1 MRIKGLA
8 GALGG
13 HAESTPAVNKAG
25 ALAADD
31 AASIATSSSG
41 ASRVAP
47 VSLVLPGAAVALTV
61 TVSLNGMA
69 ATASGD
75 TKIFK
80 YQSSDRLWKI
90 KLEVLDRCPDVAT
103 KVKDAWNWG
112 FMTEDPRAAAAL
124 NARAQGKRFLNDGMT
139 LGEYGL
145 TGDAS
150 VTLCPR
156 FRVTGMSEKDYAKV
170 NVKKSQK
177 KFVDYFMTRNYDKLK
192 ERLDKGFDPNFA
204 TETNETPLSLA
215 ACADDKFLIKV
226 LVEEG
231 GAHVDYRTPDGKTA
245 LHLAAQSNK
254 VVGVRS
260 LVLTARAWVD
270 AEETAT
276 RATSLHVA
284 AAAGH
289 IDIVEALLTLRAN
302 PNAVDSLGRTPLHA
316 ACSNNHASVVTWLL
330 RYGADANAQMASS
343 GNSPLHACATAG
355 AVECARELLK
365 RGAVRDGSN
374 RAGQTA
380 MNMAIMGGNY
390 KLSDMIKEFKP
401 EEVEPYPE
409 TTPDMF
415 ADFQPPMSSDDK
427 FLMSHATSVPI
438 DQINPGGMQA
448 GLYAPPPAQSPSH
461 HHYVSAPNLLASD
474 APVLSSPPPLPFDA
488 STLPMTPIPPSLPA
502 APGIQGIKLAPPPPP
517 LATAAATFDG
527 TTAYMAPSPAAPSP
541 TGGQTARLP
550 PPPPPPPLPS
560 SASPT
565 PPPPPPPLPPHAAHG
580 YATSTSPPRSM
591 FSPTGT
597 VGYRSPPG
605 MGTFRGPA
613 PPPPPTP
620 APAGYPVSTASLPT
634 RSGHGTVTSA
644 QDGYHGYGLPPPP
657 PMPAI
662 PGSPNGSA
670 PPAWAHS
677 PVSPGGTAPWHG
689 MPPPPPPAMHSGG
702 GDALGLM
709 PPHARSHSVT
719 SLGPASGGGPGGI
732 PDLVRVLSTM
742 TPDQRAVVK
751 SLLEENQRLEGENQR
766 LRRVLG
772 GYGIN
777 PDLGR

>member
-13 HAESTPAVNKAG
+13 HAESTPAINKAG
-25 ALAADD
+25 AATADD
-31 AASIATSSSG
+31 AASMASAGSSA
-41 ASRVAP
+41 ASRTA
-47 VSLVLPGAAVALTV
+47 VSVSPGAAVALTV
-61 TVSLNGMA
+61 TVSMNGMA
-69 ATASGD
+69 ATVSGD

-80 YQSSDRLWKI
+80 YQSSDRLWRI

-103 KVKDAWNWG
+103 KIKDAWNWG
-112 FMTEDPRAAAAL
+112 FMTEDPRAAAAV

-156 FRVTGMSEKDYAKV
+156 FRVTGMSEKDYVKA

-177 KFVDYFMTRNYDKLK
+177 KFIDYFMTRSYDKLK

-231 GAHVDYRTPDGKTA
+231 GAHVDYRTPDGKTP

-289 IDIVEALLTLRAN
+289 VDIVEALLTLRAN

-401 EEVEPYPE
+401 EEAEPYPE

-448 GLYAPPPAQSPSH
+448 GLRAPTAHSPSH

-474 APVLSSPPPLPFDA
+474 SPAL
-488 STLPMTPIPPSLPA
+488 
-502 APGIQGIKLAPPPPP
+502 PPPPP
-517 LATAAATFDG
+517 LPLPVDAMPPMPPGLPVTPAITGMKLPPPPPPPTGAGFDG
-527 TTAYMAPSPAAPSP
+527 NNTHMPPPAIPSPA
-541 TGGQTARLP
+541 GGQTARLP
-550 PPPPPPPLPS
+550 PPPPPPLPS
-560 SASPT
+560 GASPT
-565 PPPPPPPLPPHAAHG
+565 PPPPPPPHPPHAAHG
-580 YATSTSPPRSM
+580 YATSTPPPRSM

-597 VGYRSPPG
+597 VGHRSPPG

-613 PPPPPTP
+613 PPPPPP
-620 APAGYPVSTASLPT
+620 VPAGYPVATASPT
-634 RSGHGTVTSA
+634 RSGHGTVT
-644 QDGYHGYGLPPPP
+644 DGGFHGYGLPPP

-662 PGSPNGSA
+662 PGSPNGSGA
-670 PPAWAHS
+670 PAWGAQYS
-677 PVSPGGTAPWHG
+677 PVSPGGTAPRHG
-689 MPPPPPPAMHSGG
+689 MPPPPPPPMHG
-702 GDALGLM
+702 GDALGFM
-709 PPHARSHSVT
+709 PPHARSYSVT
-719 SLGPASGGGPGGI
+719 SLGPGVGVPPPSAVGI

-742 TPDQRAVVK
+742 TLDQRAVVK

>member
-1 MRIKGLA
+1 MRIKGLP

-13 HAESTPAVNKAG
+13 HAESTPALNKAG
-25 ALAADD
+25 AAPADD
-31 AASIATSSSG
+31 AASVTSAGSSA
-41 ASRVAP
+41 ASRAAAS
-47 VSLVLPGAAVALTV
+47 VSPGAAVALTV
-61 TVSLNGMA
+61 TVSMNGMA
-69 ATASGD
+69 ATISGD

-90 KLEVLDRCPDVAT
+90 KLEVLDRCPDMVT

-112 FMTEDPRAAAAL
+112 FMTEDPRAAAAVS
-124 NARAQGKRFLNDGMT
+124 ARAQGKRFLNDGMT

-156 FRVTGMSEKDYAKV
+156 FRVTGTSEKDYAKA

-177 KFVDYFMTRNYDKLK
+177 KFVDYFLTRSYDKLK

-276 RATSLHVA
+276 RATSLHAA

-289 IDIVEALLTLRAN
+289 VDVVEALLTLRAN

-330 RYGADANAQMASS
+330 RYGADANAQMTSS

-365 RGAVRDGSN
+365 RGAVRDGTN

-427 FLMSHATSVPI
+427 FLMSHATSVPV

-448 GLYAPPPAQSPSH
+448 GLHAPTTHSPSH

-474 APVLSSPPPLPFDA
+474 SPALPPPPPLPFDA
-488 STLPMTPIPPSLPA
+488 MPQMPPVPPGLPA
-502 APGIQGIKLAPPPPP
+502 APAVQGLKLPPPPP
-517 LATAAATFDG
+517 PP
-527 TTAYMAPSPAAPSP
+527 TTAGFDSSNAYMPPPVPSPA
-541 TGGQTARLP
+541 GGQTARLP
-550 PPPPPPPLPS
+550 PPPPPLS
-560 SASPT
+560 LAASPT
-565 PPPPPPPLPPHAAHG
+565 PPPPPPLPPHAAHG
-580 YATSTSPPRSM
+580 YATSTPPPRTM
-591 FSPTGT
+591 LSPTGT
-597 VGYRSPPG
+597 VGHRSPPG

-613 PPPPPTP
+613 PPPPP
-620 APAGYPVSTASLPT
+620 APAGYPVATASPPT
-634 RSGHGTVTSA
+634 RSGPGTVTSA
-644 QDGYHGYGLPPPP
+644 HDGFHGYGLPPPP

-670 PPAWAHS
+670 PVWAHS

-689 MPPPPPPAMHSGG
+689 MPPPPPPVVHGG
-702 GDALGLM
+702 GDALGFM

-719 SLGPASGGGPGGI
+719 SLGPGAGVPPPSAGGI

-751 SLLEENQRLEGENQR
+751 SLLEENQRLEAENQR